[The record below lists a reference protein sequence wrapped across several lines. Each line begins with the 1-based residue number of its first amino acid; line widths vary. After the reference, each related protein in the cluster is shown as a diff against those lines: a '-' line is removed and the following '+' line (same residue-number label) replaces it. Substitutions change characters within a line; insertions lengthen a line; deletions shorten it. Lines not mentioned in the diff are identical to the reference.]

1 MFKAGIQY
9 AAGIDFDAVRNSI
22 LSQNTEIYVSEAG
35 KILESL
41 GDKDKGTINIK
52 GLVWKVAQED
62 VLSSDSVKSAV
73 EAGAQYIV
81 AETRGLSTVDKLV
94 AAVDNNIELIR
105 KCGLCLLVENSNL
118 YNGKHYIYGPFSE
131 GKKLC
136 DIVEG
141 LRQHVHYDNIGIC
154 ADIGV
159 ANVLGSNLKTFTK
172 DCMRYL
178 ALIHMNDNDGVTDM
192 AQMPFTFT
200 VGRGTRATDIFRV
213 IGILIQYDYNGY
225 IVFNNRGTWEV
236 TPRQL
241 HHSMVR
247 LMEGMTAEWQKE
259 YRFKESI
266 ADRDRKLVLFGG
278 GNMFRDYM
286 ISFGDKYPP
295 EFIVDNDKNSW
306 GQERLGITVKSPEE
320 ILAIP
325 ADKRNVWICNM
336 NYDIIGKQLEGMGIE
351 YNCFID
357 QYYI

>member
-1 MFKAGIQY
+1 M
-9 AAGIDFDAVRNSI
+9 
-22 LSQNTEIYVSEAG
+22 
-35 KILESL
+35 
-41 GDKDKGTINIK
+41 
-52 GLVWKVAQED
+52 
-62 VLSSDSVKSAV
+62 
-73 EAGAQYIV
+73 
-81 AETRGLSTVDKLV
+81 
-94 AAVDNNIELIR
+94 AAVDNNIELI
-105 KCGLCLLVENSNL
+105 KECGLCLLVENSNL
-118 YNGKHYIYGPFSE
+118 YNGNKYIYGPFSE

-141 LRQHVHYDNIGIC
+141 LRQRVHYDNIGIC

-159 ANVLGSNLKTFTK
+159 ANLLGSNLKSFTK

-241 HHSMVR
+241 HHSMIR

-259 YRFKESI
+259 YRFKEAI

-336 NYDIIGKQLEGMGIE
+336 NYDIIGKQLESMGIE